1 MRHLYPLCLHL
12 TAHTVGN
19 LIRYQATKLLEVLL
33 TREIVSR
40 LASSGTAP
48 PPVII
53 NIVNPGLCKS
63 TLDRSGAQP
72 PLALR
77 ILRAIL
83 DRKTEV
89 GSRTF
94 VLAAC
99 APVTSHGE
107 FQSDGANQDVES
119 WIYTDL
125 GRKVQK
131 KAYEQTMQILEARK
145 PGIVQNAGL

>member
-1 MRHLYPLCLHL
+1 LVI
-12 TAHTVGN
+12 AH
-19 LIRYQATKLLEVLL
+19 RYQATKLIEVLL

-40 LASSGTAP
+40 LTPNGTSTP

-63 TLDRSGAQP
+63 TLDRSGTQP
-72 PLALR
+72 PLGLR

-83 DRKTEV
+83 DRTTEV

-99 APVTSHGE
+99 APASSHGE
-107 FQSDGANQDVES
+107 FQSDGANQDVEP
-119 WIYTDL
+119 WIYTDV

-131 KAYEQTMQILEARK
+131 KVYEQTMQILEARK
-145 PGIVQNAGL
+145 PGIARATGL